1 MNECCTFVFT
11 SSSTFAT
18 PPANRET
25 SLGSSSSLLK
35 EWTRRGLL
43 RNSAFDGG
51 GVEGGEGDQ
60 GDYEEDFQTF
70 FNSTSS
76 GISTTPPPV
85 QDILEGG
92 APQFTL
98 RYNLWLTVFIGVCI
112 AICIVITILGNILV
126 LAAFLV
132 ERSIRQPSNYFIA
145 SLAVSDLCIG
155 IISMPFYAVYELM
168 GRWDLGPIPCD
179 LWLATDHTVCLVSI
193 YTVLAITVDRY
204 CSVRHPTR
212 YRNWRTRGK
221 VLWLIAL
228 TWVIPFSLFFTS
240 IMGWEYFIG
249 YRDLEPGECAV
260 QFLKKPLFN
269 TLLVIG
275 YFYITIVVL
284 FVLYAGIYRTA
295 SDMAKKADQKQ
306 RKMQQSLAGTHEPS
320 TKQTQLEV
328 SPQTAEG
335 GGGAGKRQG
344 EDEEDCSEE
353 FCSGGPGDVYRKA
366 AKSAGKSVKVSNWR
380 PSSNSNEGDEE
391 DDFDDDEEEEEEED
405 FDDYHRHPAKHG
417 HPQPHHSPLPLPI
430 PSSAKKAAIITT
442 TTTTTANTTSSSK
455 GKGGSSSKKKG
466 GNKETTSD
474 DPDRSSSPMF
484 ESDEESPL
492 GPDED
497 SSEVVVDRRPPS
509 KSKSSESQQRKAS
522 CTAGGGG
529 GRSSGVKSS
538 RTFKYLG
545 RNMPLESIAPTFG
558 GVSLAKSH
566 STVTPKTSSLSSKF
580 SYHHHHHHTHHHHHS
595 QSVLPPPALPPA
607 PNSTPT
613 KPLIPRSPIVTS
625 NGHQSCKL
633 EDFSERPARSG
644 GGAPPLKL
652 ASQPN
657 LAAVVAADKDEEAA
671 AAGEGSEGGVCCTE
685 KTACLSSSGHHST
698 ESIHSTGNTR
708 QQQQQANVVERTK
721 SLGVEMLTKVVDGQ
735 STIEGAHQHVFTPIH
750 PAPATTLQLLSSQ
763 RHHSIAAVTPTA
775 TLLVTASITR
785 STMVTTTAALSI
797 PPPQSPPHPPHHLQ
811 TSLSD
816 EQYSPPRLEEDY
828 EEEEEE
834 KDSSKSLTA
843 QSGGGPKATTKTST
857 SSSLKAQRSGSREL
871 VNGSKGTSTPK
882 GSSRFGRGGSKK
894 SSKSKLDC
902 GGKLVFSTAVKK
914 AVEAV
919 PRKKSKSENRA
930 RKALRTISFILGA
943 FIICW
948 TPYHILAL
956 WEGFCGSSGP
966 CVNRHIFYFTYF
978 LCYANSPLNPF
989 CYALMNQQFKKT
1001 FIRILRGH
1009 LHRT

>member
-1 MNECCTFVFT
+1 MSRLLLLVMVVVVVVASAAE
-11 SSSTFAT
+11 SASTF
-18 PPANRET
+18 PK
-25 SLGSSSSLLK
+25 GSSSLLK

-43 RNSAFDGG
+43 RNSFDGG

-76 GISTTPPPV
+76 INTTPPV
-85 QDILEGG
+85 QDILEEEDPLDT
-92 APQFTL
+92 PQFTL

-335 GGGAGKRQG
+335 GGGGPGGGTGGGKGLVVLKKRQG
-344 EDEEDCSEE
+344 EDEDCSEE

-497 SSEVVVDRRPPS
+497 SSEVVVDRRPPTH

-595 QSVLPPPALPPA
+595 QSVLPPPTLPPA

-633 EDFSERPARSG
+633 EDFLSAPPGGRCPLLPPSS

-657 LAAVVAADKDEEAA
+657 LAAVAATDKGEEAVK
-671 AAGEGSEGGVCCTE
+671 GEEG
-685 KTACLSSSGHHST
+685 
-698 ESIHSTGNTR
+698 
-708 QQQQQANVVERTK
+708 
-721 SLGVEMLTKVVDGQ
+721 
-735 STIEGAHQHVFTPIH
+735 
-750 PAPATTLQLLSSQ
+750 
-763 RHHSIAAVTPTA
+763 
-775 TLLVTASITR
+775 
-785 STMVTTTAALSI
+785 
-797 PPPQSPPHPPHHLQ
+797 
-811 TSLSD
+811 
-816 EQYSPPRLEEDY
+816 
-828 EEEEEE
+828 
-834 KDSSKSLTA
+834 
-843 QSGGGPKATTKTST
+843 
-857 SSSLKAQRSGSREL
+857 
-871 VNGSKGTSTPK
+871 
-882 GSSRFGRGGSKK
+882 K
-894 SSKSKLDC
+894 SS
-902 GGKLVFSTAVKK
+902 
-914 AVEAV
+914 
-919 PRKKSKSENRA
+919 N
-930 RKALRTISFILGA
+930 
-943 FIICW
+943 
-948 TPYHILAL
+948 
-956 WEGFCGSSGP
+956 
-966 CVNRHIFYFTYF
+966 IF
-978 LCYANSPLNPF
+978 
-989 CYALMNQQFKKT
+989 
-1001 FIRILRGH
+1001 
-1009 LHRT
+1009 

>member
-1 MNECCTFVFT
+1 MAVVASAAE
-11 SSSTFAT
+11 SASTF
-18 PPANRET
+18 PK
-25 SLGSSSSLLK
+25 GSSSLLK

-51 GVEGGEGDQ
+51 GGEGDQ

-70 FNSTSS
+70 FNSSS
-76 GISTTPPPV
+76 NGISTTPSPV

-92 APQFTL
+92 GGGGGGDDPLGSPQFTL

-335 GGGAGKRQG
+335 GGGGPGGGAGGKGLVVLKKRQ
-344 EDEEDCSEE
+344 EEEDCSEE
-353 FCSGGPGDVYRKA
+353 FCSGPGDVYRKA
-366 AKSAGKSVKVSNWR
+366 AKSAGKSVKVSSWR

-405 FDDYHRHPAKHG
+405 FDDYHRHSAKHG
-417 HPQPHHSPLPLPI
+417 PQPHHSPLPLPI
-430 PSSAKKAAIITT
+430 PSSAKKAAIIT

-497 SSEVVVDRRPPS
+497 SSEVVVERRPPT
-509 KSKSSESQQRKAS
+509 KSKSSEQRKG
-522 CTAGGGG
+522 T
-529 GRSSGVKSS
+529 
-538 RTFKYLG
+538 
-545 RNMPLESIAPTFG
+545 
-558 GVSLAKSH
+558 
-566 STVTPKTSSLSSKF
+566 
-580 SYHHHHHHTHHHHHS
+580 
-595 QSVLPPPALPPA
+595 
-607 PNSTPT
+607 
-613 KPLIPRSPIVTS
+613 
-625 NGHQSCKL
+625 
-633 EDFSERPARSG
+633 
-644 GGAPPLKL
+644 
-652 ASQPN
+652 
-657 LAAVVAADKDEEAA
+657 
-671 AAGEGSEGGVCCTE
+671 
-685 KTACLSSSGHHST
+685 
-698 ESIHSTGNTR
+698 
-708 QQQQQANVVERTK
+708 
-721 SLGVEMLTKVVDGQ
+721 
-735 STIEGAHQHVFTPIH
+735 
-750 PAPATTLQLLSSQ
+750 
-763 RHHSIAAVTPTA
+763 
-775 TLLVTASITR
+775 
-785 STMVTTTAALSI
+785 
-797 PPPQSPPHPPHHLQ
+797 
-811 TSLSD
+811 
-816 EQYSPPRLEEDY
+816 
-828 EEEEEE
+828 
-834 KDSSKSLTA
+834 
-843 QSGGGPKATTKTST
+843 
-857 SSSLKAQRSGSREL
+857 QRSGSREL

-902 GGKLVFSTAVKK
+902 GGKLVLSTAVKK
-914 AVEAV
+914 AVEASV